1 MAKRRG
7 FLAELQYQGQQA
19 EKRKRQQQVAAARFQ
34 LAAQHEAERRQRE
47 LERLHVA
54 VERAS
59 VAERARLEREAAEAY
74 VQSRLAEVEAR
85 NAKLA
90 NVYQEIDG
98 LLAATMGVDDY
109 VDLEAM
115 KTAQVQHPRF
125 DPGPLATPSPLLPA
139 LVYPPQPVYQEPPAP
154 TGLGSAF
161 GGRKKHEEATA
172 RARADFDAA
181 QRQWH
186 AYATRMHAD
195 YVTATQRRDTAEEE
209 RTRKLAAAQAVYM
222 KECRD
227 REEQAAERNAALNT
241 LINELAFDVESAINE
256 YVDIVLSNSV
266 YPESFP
272 ASYDHEFNLHTREL
286 TLTVHISAPSMLP
299 AVKEYRYVR
308 VTDEITATPL
318 TAKAQKDRY
327 ASAVWQVA
335 VRTIHE
341 VFEADRSRKIRTI
354 ALTVATRGINPATG
368 LEQPVP
374 LVIAAADRDTFSQFD
389 LTNVVPHATLA
400 HLGAALSK
408 SPFDLVPADGTRG
421 VRARGR

>member
-1 MAKRRG
+1 VAKRRG
-7 FLAELQYQGQQA
+7 FLAESQHQGQQA
-19 EKRKRQQQVAAARFQ
+19 EKCKRQQQVAAARLQ
-34 LAAQHEAERRQRE
+34 VAAQHEADRRQRE
-47 LERLHVA
+47 LERLHAA

-85 NAKLA
+85 NAELA
-90 NVYQEIDG
+90 NVYQEIDS
-98 LLAATMGVDDY
+98 LLAATIGVDDY

-115 KTAQVQHPRF
+115 KIAQVQHPPF
-125 DPGPLATPSPLLPA
+125 DPGPLATPAPLLPE
-139 LVYPPQPVYQEPPAP
+139 LVYPPQPVYQEPQAP
-154 TGLGSAF
+154 TGLGSVF
-161 GGRKKHEEATA
+161 GGRKKHGEAVA
-172 RARADFDAA
+172 RVRADFDAA
-181 QRQWH
+181 QWQWH
-186 AYATRMHAD
+186 AHATQMHAD
-195 YVTATQRRDTAEEE
+195 YVAATQRRDTAEEE
-209 RTRKLAAAQAVYM
+209 RTRKLAAAQAVYE

-266 YPESFP
+266 YPDFFP
-272 ASYDHEFNLHTREL
+272 VTYDHKFNLQSREL
-286 TLTVHISAPSMLP
+286 TLMAHMSAPSAVP

-308 VTDEITATPL
+308 ATDEITATPL

-341 VFEADRSRKIRTI
+341 VFEADRSGKIRTI

-374 LVIAAADRDTFSQFD
+374 LVIVAADRDTFGQFD

-408 SPFDLVPADGTRG
+408 SPFDLAPADATRG
-421 VRARGR
+421 VRAQGR